1 MTCPVLNWQE
11 RCKSSPSL
19 NLLSDKIPPTSTEDY
34 DDYQNE
40 TTPKKDNLIKIQI
53 PEKKS
58 EDSVFQTWSFSL
70 LLSNHPQNEGKG
82 CVPEPVDTLAGVPC
96 IKDVPDVPDVPGVPG
111 IQALYYKMNKMY
123 QMYLVL
129 QGEPDILAS

>member
-19 NLLSDKIPPTSTEDY
+19 NLLSDKIPPTSPEDY

-40 TTPKKDNLIKIQI
+40 TTPKKKDNLIKIQI

-82 CVPEPVDTLAGVPC
+82 CVTKPVDTLAGVPC
-96 IKDVPDVPDVPGVPG
+96 IKDVPDVQDVPGVPG

-129 QGEPDILAS
+129 QGEPDVP

>member
-1 MTCPVLNWQE
+1 MII
-11 RCKSSPSL
+11 
-19 NLLSDKIPPTSTEDY
+19 KIK
-34 DDYQNE
+34 QHH
-40 TTPKKDNLIKIQI
+40 KKNNSIKIQI

-58 EDSVFQTWSFSL
+58 EESVFQTWSFSL
-70 LLSNHPQNEGKG
+70 LLANHPQNEGKG
-82 CVPEPVDTLAGVPC
+82 CMPEPVDTLAGVPC

-129 QGEPDILAS
+129 QGEPDVP

>member
-1 MTCPVLNWQE
+1 M
-11 RCKSSPSL
+11 
-19 NLLSDKIPPTSTEDY
+19 
-34 DDYQNE
+34 
-40 TTPKKDNLIKIQI
+40 IKIQI

-70 LLSNHPQNEGKG
+70 LLANHPQNEGKG
-82 CVPEPVDTLAGVPC
+82 CVTKPVDTLAGVPC
-96 IKDVPDVPDVPGVPG
+96 IKDVPDVPGVPTVPGVPG

-129 QGEPDILAS
+129 QGEPDVP